1 MRYFIIT
8 FFFFIA
14 LNISFAQPNYTGKN
28 IGKAKVVLKKNSLS
42 LNNNAIQ
49 INWLVNNKDQLQLS
63 GIVNKATKENVLLDP
78 TAWFYIDLANNT
90 HLKANDFTV
99 VSQPKAADFIKKGI
113 KGKQLSATLY
123 NKKYDLTIEW
133 EAQLSDNANYI
144 RQHVSIQTKDT
155 IRIAKIGLVNIPS
168 SNRFKP
174 SGVVAGSP
182 LIGESI
188 FCAIEHPLSEN
199 DTTESISLFIRRF
212 EPISKNKTLE
222 LSAIWGV
229 SPENQLRR
237 SFLYYL
243 ERERAVP
250 YRQQLHYNSWYDI
263 SWIDRKMD
271 EELCLDRI
279 TMFGDSLIVKR
290 NVNMNAFLFDDGW
303 DNNKSLWQFND
314 GFPNGFSN
322 MLKLAKKYNSSLGVW
337 ISPWG
342 GYDEAKKQ
350 RLLYGEQQ
358 RPPFET
364 NANGFS
370 LSGKNYYK
378 RFFDVAESFVTKQG
392 VTMFKFDGV
401 GAGDGSEGANT
412 SYEKDIDALLKL
424 IPDLRSIKPDL
435 YFSLTVG
442 TWPSPYW
449 LFYGDAIWRNGWDTG
464 MSGKGSKRQQWI
476 NFRDKEAYQNIV
488 KRGSLY
494 PLNAIMYHGI
504 CIADNGVPDSL
515 DMNDKDIEDEIWSFF
530 GSGTSL
536 QELYVNPHKLNTNNW
551 NCLAKAI
558 KWAKSN
564 EDIMADTHWVGGD
577 PGAGEIY
584 GYASWSPKKAVL
596 TLRNPSE
603 KKQSILINV
612 METFEIPANFK
623 KVSYN
628 FYDVKSGDLK
638 NPVKSG
644 KLIQIELQPFEV
656 KVFNALPVK

>member
-1 MRYFIIT
+1 MRYFLTT
-8 FFFFIA
+8 FLLVIV
-14 LNISFAQPNYTGKN
+14 LTVSFAQPIYTGKN
-28 IGKAKVVLKKNSLS
+28 LGKAKVVLKQNSYS
-42 LNNNAIQ
+42 LKNNAIQ
-49 INWLVNNKDQLQLS
+49 INWLINNKDQLQMS
-63 GIVNKATKENVLLDP
+63 GIVNKTTKENVLLDP
-78 TAWFYIDLANNT
+78 TCWFYIDLANNT
-90 HLKANDFTV
+90 HLNSNDFAV
-99 VSQPKAADFIKKGI
+99 VSPPKVSDFIKKGI

-123 NKKYDLTIEW
+123 NKKYALTIEW
-133 EAQLSDNANYI
+133 KAMLSDNANYI
-144 RQHVSIQTKDT
+144 KQHVSIQTKDT
-155 IRIAKIGLVNIPS
+155 IKITKIGLINIPS
-168 SNRFKP
+168 TNKFQS

-182 LIGESI
+182 LTSKSI
-188 FCAIEHPLSEN
+188 FCAIEHPLTEN
-199 DTTESISLFIRRF
+199 DTVGSISSFIRRF
-212 EPISKNKTLE
+212 EPLSKNKTLE
-222 LSAIWGV
+222 FSAVWGV

-243 ERERAVP
+243 ESERAVP

-263 SWIDRKMD
+263 SWVDRKMN
-271 EELCLDRI
+271 EELCSDRI
-279 TMFGDSLIVKR
+279 SMFGDSLIVKR
-290 NVNMNAFLFDDGW
+290 GINMNAFLFDDGW

-342 GYDEAKKQ
+342 GYDEAKIQ
-350 RLLYGEQQ
+350 RLQYGEQQ
-358 RPPFET
+358 IPPFET

-370 LSGKNYYK
+370 LSGKNYYN
-378 RFFDVAESFVTKQG
+378 RFFDVAKSFVTKQG

-424 IPDLRSIKPDL
+424 IPDLRDINPDL

-464 MSGKGSKRQQWI
+464 MSGEGSKRQQWI

-515 DMNDKDIEDEIWSFF
+515 EMNDKDIEDEIWSFF
-530 GSGTSL
+530 GTGTSL

-564 EDIMADTHWVGGD
+564 EDIMVDTHWIGGS

-584 GYASWSPKKAVL
+584 GYASWSPEKAVL
-596 TLRNPSE
+596 TLRNPSG

-612 METFEIPANFK
+612 MEAFEIPANFK
-623 KVSYN
+623 KSD
-628 FYDVKSGDLK
+628 YDFFDAKTSDLK
-638 NPVKSG
+638 NPVLSG

-656 KVFNALPVK
+656 KVFNAIPAK